1 MRTRQHRN
9 NSKDKCIIASKIIS
23 HLDSSV
29 NNNNQNHANLSLNPD
44 LTIYSQSTI
53 DFSNNITN
61 LLNRTNTMY
70 PDSCCFVSPQK
81 STINDPTHSL
91 DELIHRFTYDST
103 FLNLNSNSNAPL
115 NVDPNYATDMDID
128 NNIDDEYKR
137 CKKKQRIDDYTPFN
151 PHTTAFIQ
159 KTIDVNI
166 ESLDDLI
173 KMINDNPVVD
183 NVQYNIDM
191 KIMHKIKQPLN
202 ELNAMIGMKQ
212 LKNNVLDQ
220 ILYFSQNL
228 HKTSNEGD
236 FMHTVIY
243 GPPGT
248 GKTEIAKI
256 LGKIYSN
263 LGVLSKQTF
272 KKATRSDLIAGYLG
286 QTAIKTNEL
295 ITSCLGGVLFIDEAY
310 ALGNPEQRDSFS
322 KECIDTLCEAL
333 SEHKSKLMVIIAGY
347 ENELKECFFKYN
359 QGLDSRFI
367 WRFKTDEYTAEDLM
381 NIFFKK
387 VKDNSWSIHKDT
399 NINKEWFEEK
409 MKYFKYYGR
418 DMETLFIKSKFSH
431 GRRVFCLKAD
441 EKTKLT
447 IEDLNKG
454 YKLFLSNDEVK
465 RRKDEKEIKKDI
477 KYSMYN

>member
-1 MRTRQHRN
+1 M
-9 NSKDKCIIASKIIS
+9 
-23 HLDSSV
+23 
-29 NNNNQNHANLSLNPD
+29 
-44 LTIYSQSTI
+44 YS
-53 DFSNNITN
+53 
-61 LLNRTNTMY
+61 
-70 PDSCCFVSPQK
+70 P
-81 STINDPTHSL
+81 
-91 DELIHRFTYDST
+91 
-103 FLNLNSNSNAPL
+103 PL
-115 NVDPNYATDMDID
+115 NIDPNYAID
-128 NNIDDEYKR
+128 YGICCDEDEYGR
-137 CKKKQRIDDYTPFN
+137 CKKKQRTDVYNQYVPPTIE
-151 PHTTAFIQ
+151 FIQ
-159 KTIDVNI
+159 KTINVDVN
-166 ESLDDLI
+166 SLDDLI
-173 KMINDNPVVD
+173 NLINEHPIVD
-183 NVQYNIDM
+183 NVKYNIDI
-191 KIMHKIKQPLN
+191 KLLHKIKQPLN
-202 ELNAMIGMKQ
+202 ELNSMIGMKT

-220 ILYFSQNL
+220 ILYFSQDL

-286 QTAIKTNEL
+286 QTAIKTNEM

-310 ALGNPEQRDSFS
+310 ALGNPEQRDSFA

-347 ENELKECFFKYN
+347 ENELQDCFFKYN

-381 NIFFKK
+381 NIFIKK
-387 VKDNSWSIHKDT
+387 VKDNRWSIHDKT
-399 NINKEWFEEK
+399 TINKEWFEEK
-409 MKYFKYYGR
+409 MPYFKYYGR
-418 DMETLFIKSKFSH
+418 DMETLFIKSKISH
-431 GRRVFCLKAD
+431 GRRVFCLPID

-447 IEDLNKG
+447 IEDIDKG
-454 YKLFLSNDEVK
+454 YKLFLLNDEVK
-465 RRKDEKEIKKDI
+465 RRKDDKEIKKVI

>member
-1 MRTRQHRN
+1 
-9 NSKDKCIIASKIIS
+9 
-23 HLDSSV
+23 
-29 NNNNQNHANLSLNPD
+29 
-44 LTIYSQSTI
+44 
-53 DFSNNITN
+53 
-61 LLNRTNTMY
+61 
-70 PDSCCFVSPQK
+70 
-81 STINDPTHSL
+81 
-91 DELIHRFTYDST
+91 
-103 FLNLNSNSNAPL
+103 
-115 NVDPNYATDMDID
+115 
-128 NNIDDEYKR
+128 
-137 CKKKQRIDDYTPFN
+137 
-151 PHTTAFIQ
+151 
-159 KTIDVNI
+159 
-166 ESLDDLI
+166 
-173 KMINDNPVVD
+173 
-183 NVQYNIDM
+183 
-191 KIMHKIKQPLN
+191 
-202 ELNAMIGMKQ
+202 MIGMKT

-220 ILYFSQNL
+220 ILYFSQDL

-286 QTAIKTNEL
+286 QTAIKTNEM

-310 ALGNPEQRDSFS
+310 ALGNPEQRDSFA

-347 ENELKECFFKYN
+347 ENELQDCFFKYN

-381 NIFFKK
+381 NIFIKK
-387 VKDNSWSIHKDT
+387 VKDNRWSIHDKT
-399 NINKEWFEEK
+399 TINKEWFEEK
-409 MKYFKYYGR
+409 MPYFKYYGR
-418 DMETLFIKSKFSH
+418 DMETLFIKSKISH
-431 GRRVFCLKAD
+431 GRRVFCLPID

-447 IEDLNKG
+447 IEDIDKG
-454 YKLFLSNDEVK
+454 YKLFLLNDEVK
-465 RRKDEKEIKKDI
+465 RRKDDKEIKKVI